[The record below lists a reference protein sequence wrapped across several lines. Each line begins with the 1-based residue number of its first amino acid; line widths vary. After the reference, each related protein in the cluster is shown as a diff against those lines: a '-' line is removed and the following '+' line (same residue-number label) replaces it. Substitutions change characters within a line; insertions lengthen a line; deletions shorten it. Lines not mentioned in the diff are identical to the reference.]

1 MTPEQSYALLAVIAS
16 MGAALVAVV
25 RMQIRQMAARD
36 TIATNFQNQLLEH
49 LKKVRE
55 DDREVFTRL
64 VSTQESILRRL
75 ETIIKVT

>member
-75 ETIIKVT
+75 ESIVKTV